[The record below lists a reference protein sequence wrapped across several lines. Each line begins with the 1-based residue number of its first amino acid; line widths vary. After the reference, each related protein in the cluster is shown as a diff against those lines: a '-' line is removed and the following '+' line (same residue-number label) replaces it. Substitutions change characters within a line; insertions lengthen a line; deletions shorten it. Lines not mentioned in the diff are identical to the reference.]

1 MIGFELP
8 RSARVALLVS
18 DGMGKELFTLFEGS
32 LSAGPQ
38 RRDWDTGYLA
48 PGLYHVT
55 LLVDGEPMIR
65 KAVKL

>member
-1 MIGFELP
+1 
-8 RSARVALLVS
+8 
-18 DGMGKELFTLFEGS
+18 MGKELFTLFEGS